1 MRAMRTAWPIPNPSN
16 APSSASLNDSSS
28 IQPSSSPIS
37 MNIHCMVD
45 IPERIGQSG
54 KISSAVS
61 IKIAA
66 FGSSYIVAV
75 LRDPVGAAE
84 GCDLFRRAS
93 ISTCLKTYSSAFQI
107 SVAYSRMVRS
117 DENQPIRAVLNTAE
131 RHHSFESCQW
141 ASTRI
146 WACQ

>member
-1 MRAMRTAWPIPNPSN
+1 
-16 APSSASLNDSSS
+16 
-28 IQPSSSPIS
+28 

-45 IPERIGQSG
+45 IPKRIGQSG

-66 FGSSYIVAV
+66 FGSAY
-75 LRDPVGAAE
+75 RMGVGAAE

-93 ISTCLKTYSSAFQI
+93 ISTRLKTYSSAFQI

-117 DENQPIRAVLNTAE
+117 DENQPIRAVFNTAE

-141 ASTRI
+141 VSTRI
-146 WACQ
+146 CACQ